1 MRFHTTISHD
11 NDLPAY
17 GPNSSAVHPGCQYLA
32 PPEAD
37 SETALGQPLA
47 STRHRIP
54 TIVAYQRTQDA
65 FNAPLIRRP
74 FHLRKLSDV
83 SLLWRPTSE
92 NSLKTQ
98 ELDGNP
104 HASEVPHGTF
114 EAPINIYITGEGVAT
129 HVAAVPDVRSL
140 TLYSRVGNTTI
151 PEWAFTIPELRLSID
166 PTKSMLLF
174 DALRF
179 AQLMKRGDKLV
190 EIIKEIAFVEFVSYL
205 DDSAAVADEEF
216 QEAPR
221 DFFAANF
228 DNLSKRVAAERA
240 ALAAEVGSLCEESIT
255 LEHTQSAQD
264 EELVEADASKLNKS
278 SRCSRVANAFSR
290 LSGRWRFQLRLL
302 RERWREDRALK
313 EVQSHFKR
321 KIRVERKKL
330 KLLEKEQEL
339 TRLRS
344 EFLVAVH
351 RSDQKDEDYK
361 QAAHQRKLDAE
372 LAAQKRKLENLEY
385 QYYAAK
391 ANSKV
396 AAAMRHH
403 EAKLKRIC
411 DTRQK
416 AAKRRDVPKDSSQKT
431 SHNSSKRSSLL
442 VPKKLQSAATSVAP
456 SAPKSAHSAVASTH
470 QAPLLVSGCE
480 ENPWN
485 SGAEAETR
493 SVLSKEEPAD
503 VPSCPEPLS
512 LLIEAASEEPPS
524 EEPLP
529 QEPLSE
535 EPSLKEALP
544 EEPSSEKPIAE
555 ELSSEEPP
563 SEGPLPKEPS
573 FEEDVP
579 SEEPP
584 SEPSKDS
591 LPEETISMDST
602 SKDPPIEVS
611 EDLISKESSP
621 EEASPSPEE
630 ASPEEPFSKESSLK
644 EPSVEEPP
652 SEEPS
657 PEEPHFEVPEPL
669 PEEPSSNEVSPK
681 EASLK
686 GPEPSPKEAS
696 PKEPSPDDQP
706 FRLSRDFLSKASKA
720 SPFEFSP
727 SKGPGINATLKTL
740 KAIAASDGVRGK
752 KVPVRNGLSTKLPFL
767 SVSPEVGTSKDAIK
781 SARKKTPFWLTDEYV
796 RKRKELAEKNEKPT
810 FAPAQSEIDKFFQRS
825 RWNKPQGP

>member
-1 MRFHTTISHD
+1 MRFNTAISHD

-17 GPNSSAVHPGCQYLA
+17 GPNSAAVQPGCQYLA

-37 SETALGQPLA
+37 SETALGQHLT

-92 NSLKTQ
+92 NSLETQ

-104 HASEVPHGTF
+104 HASEVPNGTSG
-114 EAPINIYITGEGVAT
+114 APLSTSETGEGVAT

-190 EIIKEIAFVEFVSYL
+190 EIIKEIAFVEFVSCL

-216 QEAPR
+216 QQASR

-278 SRCSRVANAFSR
+278 SRCRRVANAFSR

-351 RSDQKDEDYK
+351 HSDQKDEDYK

-411 DTRQK
+411 DSRPK

-431 SHNSSKRSSLL
+431 SHTLSKRSSLL

-456 SAPKSAHSAVASTH
+456 SAPKSAHSAVASTY

-485 SGAEAETR
+485 SGAEAEAR

-512 LLIEAASEEPPS
+512 PLIEAAS

-535 EPSLKEALP
+535 EPS
-544 EEPSSEKPIAE
+544 SEKPIAE
-555 ELSSEEPP
+555 EPSSEEPP

-573 FEEDVP
+573 FEEQPSEDAP

-584 SEPSKDS
+584 SESSRDS
-591 LPEETISMDST
+591 PEETISVDLT
-602 SKDPPIEVS
+602 SKDLPIEVS
-611 EDLISKESSP
+611 EDLISKEPSP
-621 EEASPSPEE
+621 EEASPSPKE
-630 ASPEEPFSKESSLK
+630 ASPSPK
-644 EPSVEEPP
+644 EPSHEEPSPEEPP
-652 SEEPS
+652 SEKPS
-657 PEEPHFEVPEPL
+657 SEEPHFEVPEPS
-669 PEEPSSNEVSPK
+669 PEEPSSS
-681 EASLK
+681 EASK
-686 GPEPSPKEAS
+686 DAEPSPKEAS
-696 PKEPSPDDQP
+696 PKEPSPEDQP
-706 FRLSRDFLSKASKA
+706 FRLSRDFLSKASRA

-752 KVPVRNGLSTKLPFL
+752 KMPVRSGLSTKLPFP
-767 SVSPEVGTSKDAIK
+767 SVSPEVGTGKDAIK

-825 RWNKPQGP
+825 RWNKPQGR